1 MSGNSE
7 FLCQLTGEPLWAVF
21 SSCST
26 LRFVLCGCPNEL
38 TLHSVGT
45 RSNRTLLLIK
55 IKLLVRT
62 NFDREDNENCKVNWG
77 VVVPAGMVL
86 FSKPV
91 KLNCYI
97 CIRSEFSSSS

>member
-45 RSNRTLLLIK
+45 RNNRTLLLIK
-55 IKLLVRT
+55 I
-62 NFDREDNENCKVNWG
+62 
-77 VVVPAGMVL
+77 
-86 FSKPV
+86 
-91 KLNCYI
+91 
-97 CIRSEFSSSS
+97 